1 MPLKITVTKKEP
13 EVFTVSPVGSIDS
26 ETYMELEKE
35 IRTIMDSSPK
45 AIILNLEGVTF
56 ISSMG
61 LRTIF
66 MAKEMIEEKQGT
78 LIIANPQP
86 KIKEMFDI
94 VKVIPDS
101 MFASLEEADEYL
113 DRFLNEIEKEDK

>member
-1 MPLKITVTKKEP
+1 MPLTVTVTKKESGI
-13 EVFTVSPVGSIDS
+13 FTVSPAGSIDS

-45 AIILNLEGVTF
+45 GIILNLEGVTF

-66 MAKEMIEEKQGT
+66 MAREMMEEKKGT
-78 LIIANPQP
+78 LVIANPQP

-113 DRFLNEIEKEDK
+113 DAFLSEIEKEGS

>member
-1 MPLKITVTKKEP
+1 MPLTVTVAKKESG
-13 EVFTVSPVGSIDS
+13 VFTVSPVGSIDS
-26 ETYMELEKE
+26 ATYMELEKE

-66 MAKEMIEEKQGT
+66 MAKEMIEKNKGT
-78 LIIANPQP
+78 LVIANPQP
-86 KIKEMFDI
+86 KIKEMFEI

-101 MFASLEEADEYL
+101 MFASMEEADEYL
-113 DRFLNEIEKEDK
+113 DTFLSEIEKEGS

>member
-1 MPLKITVTKKEP
+1 MPLTVTVTKKEP
-13 EVFTVSPVGSIDS
+13 GIFTISPVGSIDS

-45 AIILNLEGVTF
+45 GIILNLEGVTF

-66 MAKEMIEEKQGT
+66 MAREMMEENKGT
-78 LIIANPQP
+78 LVIANPQP

-113 DRFLNEIEKEDK
+113 DAFLSEIEKEGS